1 MAASIP
7 AAAALLGLVL
17 NTSLVQ
23 HARQPKWYWPDS
35 GFVA

>member
-1 MAASIP
+1 LPGNLAMAASIP

-23 HARQPKWYWPDS
+23 HAKQPK
-35 GFVA
+35 